1 MADNK
6 NVIVEEGDVVESLPN
21 TTFRVQLDSDREI
34 HAHLSGKMRMRYIR
48 VLPGDRV
55 KVEMSPYDTSK
66 GRIVFRLKK

>member
-1 MADNK
+1 MADK
-6 NVIVEEGDVVESLPN
+6 NVIVEEGDIVESLPN
-21 TTFRVQLDSDREI
+21 TTFRVQLDSGREI